1 MGCRTRKQAQWQSAT
16 RSLWVV
22 VSSTLMAL
30 SGSAQHVAM
39 NGVSN
44 VRKCDSTDRI
54 THQSAAQAEPLTAIG
69 STGPKGHQPA
79 LDSHPPQMT
88 VPRVAPSWPSE
99 SRQPA
104 SNFRWDIRRLDQR
117 SIPLACPECHV
128 GSFFNSKWTER
139 VALNNGRCS
148 AWIAPKQVA
157 RK

>member
-16 RSLWVV
+16 RSLWMV

-30 SGSAQHVAM
+30 SGSVQHVAM

-44 VRKCDSTDRI
+44 ARKCDSTDRI

-88 VPRVAPSWPSE
+88 IPRLGRANPAG
-99 SRQPA
+99 RQAIPGGISDA
-104 SNFRWDIRRLDQR
+104 LTNDLFRWR
-117 SIPLACPECHV
+117 
-128 GSFFNSKWTER
+128 
-139 VALNNGRCS
+139 
-148 AWIAPKQVA
+148 APNA
-157 RK
+157 T